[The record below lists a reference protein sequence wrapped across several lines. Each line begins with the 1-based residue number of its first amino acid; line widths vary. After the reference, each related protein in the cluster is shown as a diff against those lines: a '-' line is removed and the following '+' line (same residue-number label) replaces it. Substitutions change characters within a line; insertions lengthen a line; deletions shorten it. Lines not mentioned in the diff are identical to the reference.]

1 MLRCLTGH
9 TDDAFVL
16 KAHPAFPNVVL
27 SCGHDGVMVQLNYSV
42 LNTFVQS
49 FDLSIEVHLQFWDL
63 LAGEKVKKFTNA
75 VEHRGHSALFDLDIS
90 RDGCTVAAVDSLGHL
105 TIYSVASKST
115 RPVPKQQFF
124 NTDYSPLLMDD
135 TGWVMDEAT
144 GIAPHLLPPPL
155 LTDQDLVPL
164 SDEWQ
169 DTVPGRDLLRKVII
183 TSSSVFLPVLKVKS
197 AESNWRIR
205 AAFDCLAFSFGRAA
219 FISQ

>member
-27 SCGHDGVMVQLNYSV
+27 SCGHDGVMV
-42 LNTFVQS
+42 
-49 FDLSIEVHLQFWDL
+49 FWDL

-124 NTDYSPLLMDD
+124 NTDYS
-135 TGWVMDEAT
+135 
-144 GIAPHLLPPPL
+144 
-155 LTDQDLVPL
+155 
-164 SDEWQ
+164 
-169 DTVPGRDLLRKVII
+169 
-183 TSSSVFLPVLKVKS
+183 
-197 AESNWRIR
+197 
-205 AAFDCLAFSFGRAA
+205 
-219 FISQ
+219 